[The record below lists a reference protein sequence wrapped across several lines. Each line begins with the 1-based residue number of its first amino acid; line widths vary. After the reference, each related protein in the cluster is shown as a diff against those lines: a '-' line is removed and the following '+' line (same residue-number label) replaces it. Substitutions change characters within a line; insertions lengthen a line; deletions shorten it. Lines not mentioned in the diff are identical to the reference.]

1 LKNQTDDVRLELE
14 VPYTV
19 IPAARRILR
28 RLNMRK
34 SLLTAALV
42 LVTTA
47 LFWACGAPPAVTPTP
62 KSLPASNTPPEIGAV
77 QPAPLHS
84 DGIISPGEYSD
95 NQTYGD
101 CQLYWKND
109 DQYVYI
115 GIKAKTTGFVA
126 VGIQPGTTMLDADII
141 MGYILNGQP
150 QVFDMYSTGPF
161 GPHPQD
167 TELGGTDD
175 VLSPA
180 GTDDG
185 QYTVIE
191 FKRALDT
198 GDKYDNALVKGAN
211 KIIWA
216 YGPNKDVSF
225 KHTARGYG
233 QINIK

>member
-1 LKNQTDDVRLELE
+1 MKKIQRL
-14 VPYTV
+14 
-19 IPAARRILR
+19 
-28 RLNMRK
+28 
-34 SLLTAALV
+34 LLAVLLVVTAV
-42 LVTTA
+42 
-47 LFWACGAPPAVTPTP
+47 LFWACGAPPAETTVP
-62 KSLPASNTPPEIGAV
+62 KTIPASNTPPGITLV
-77 QPAPLHS
+77 QPAPFHT
-84 DGIISPGEYSD
+84 DGVVTPGEYSD

-101 CQLYWKND
+101 FQLYSKND
-109 DQYVYI
+109 DRYVYI

-126 VGIQPGTTMLDADII
+126 VGVQPGLTMLDADII
-141 MGYILNGQP
+141 LGYVLNGQTE
-150 QVFDMYSTGPF
+150 VFDMYSTGAF

-175 VLSPA
+175 VLNPG
-180 GTDDG
+180 GTEDG

-198 GDKYDNALVKGAN
+198 GDRYDHALVKGAN

-233 QINIK
+233 EIEIK

>member
-1 LKNQTDDVRLELE
+1 MNKIQRLLP
-14 VPYTV
+14 VV
-19 IPAARRILR
+19 LLLAAAI
-28 RLNMRK
+28 
-34 SLLTAALV
+34 
-42 LVTTA
+42 
-47 LFWACGAPPAVTPTP
+47 LFWACSPAPTQTTVP
-62 KSLPASNTPPEIGAV
+62 KTIPASNTPPETTLV
-77 QPAPLHS
+77 QPAPFNT
-84 DGIISPGEYSD
+84 DGVITPDEYSD

-101 CQLYWKND
+101 FQLFSKND
-109 DQYVYI
+109 DRYVYI
-115 GIKAKTTGFVA
+115 GMKAKTPGFVA

-141 MGYILNGQP
+141 LGYVQNGKA
-150 QVFDMYSTGPF
+150 QVFDMYSTGAF

-180 GTDDG
+180 GTEDG

-191 FKRALDT
+191 FKRALYT

-216 YGPNKDVSF
+216 YGPNKDTSL

-233 QINIK
+233 QIEIK

>member
-1 LKNQTDDVRLELE
+1 
-14 VPYTV
+14 
-19 IPAARRILR
+19 
-28 RLNMRK
+28 MRK
-34 SLLTAALV
+34 IQRLLLAAL
-42 LVTTA
+42 LVVTA
-47 LFWACGAPPAVTPTP
+47 VLFWTCSPAPTGTTVP
-62 KSLPASNTPPEIGAV
+62 KTVPASNTQPETTLV
-77 QPAPLHS
+77 QPAPPQS
-84 DGIISPGEYSD
+84 VPFNADGTIMPGEYA
-95 NQTYGD
+95 NNVTYD
-101 CQLYWKND
+101 DYELYWNND

-126 VGIQPGTTMLDADII
+126 VGIQPGVTMLDADII
-141 MGYILNGQP
+141 LGYVLNGQA
-150 QVFDMYSTGPF
+150 QVFDMYSTGAF

-180 GTDDG
+180 GTEDG
-185 QYTVIE
+185 EYTVIE

-216 YGPNKDVSF
+216 YGPNKDPNL

-233 QINIK
+233 QIEIK